1 VNQDH
6 NGGTPERPAILQI
19 IPRLDTGGAERT
31 TLDVA
36 KAITHAGY
44 RSLVVSEGGRYE
56 DELRDA
62 GAILIRLP
70 VGSKNPLTIYANSL
84 RLARIFREHKVALI
98 HARSRAPAWSALLA
112 ARRMRIPFVTTYH
125 GIYNAKGALKRFYNS
140 VMARGDAVIANS
152 AWTARY
158 IEQQHG
164 KLAKPPIVIPRGLDL
179 KAFNPDTVAAE
190 RTAGLGNAW
199 GVPEGARV
207 LLLPGR
213 LTRWKG
219 QLVLIEALARLKREG
234 RLPKMH
240 AVLAGDAQGRDAY
253 TSELDDAVAAAGLG
267 DMLVCPGHVTDMPA
281 AYLASDIIVSASTD
295 PEAFGRVAAEAS
307 AMRRPVIATAHGG
320 AMETV
325 LDGESGILVPPNDA
339 AALADAIAALLAA
352 SPARLAEMGERG
364 RAYVTERFSTESM
377 CAATLEVYRSLLP
390 KVGS

>member
-1 VNQDH
+1 
-6 NGGTPERPAILQI
+6 
-19 IPRLDTGGAERT
+19 
-31 TLDVA
+31 
-36 KAITHAGY
+36 
-44 RSLVVSEGGRYE
+44 
-56 DELRDA
+56 
-62 GAILIRLP
+62 
-70 VGSKNPLTIYANSL
+70 
-84 RLARIFREHKVALI
+84 
-98 HARSRAPAWSALLA
+98 
-112 ARRMRIPFVTTYH
+112 
-125 GIYNAKGALKRFYNS
+125 
-140 VMARGDAVIANS
+140 
-152 AWTARY
+152 
-158 IEQQHG
+158 
-164 KLAKPPIVIPRGLDL
+164 
-179 KAFNPDTVAAE
+179 
-190 RTAGLGNAW
+190 
-199 GVPEGARV
+199 
-207 LLLPGR
+207 
-213 LTRWKG
+213 
-219 QLVLIEALARLKREG
+219 
-234 RLPKMH
+234 MH